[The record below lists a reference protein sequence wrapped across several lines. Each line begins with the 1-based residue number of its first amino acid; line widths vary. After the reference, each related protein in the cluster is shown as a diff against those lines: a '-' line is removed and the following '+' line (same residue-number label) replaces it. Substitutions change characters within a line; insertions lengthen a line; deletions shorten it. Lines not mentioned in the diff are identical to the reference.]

1 MTTSS
6 HSTNMPLSSLE
17 EQSLD
22 RLQPVQ
28 SILGSIYNSD
38 VHKNSHSSNILLEL
52 NSLVDIIESNLHESD
67 KIRRDDMELL
77 MTKCIEL
84 LHNQKNASISQSEEV
99 RFQNVNDGISNA
111 SNLLQEYTT
120 LTIPSRINNEDSLY
134 DQNLSNM
141 IILSSDIQVSLKHVE
156 DNPKQSIESIFQPIQ
171 SQPNP
176 EMDLKQQLITSEYQ
190 EFASSIRCRAS
201 AFNSSIEKIS
211 METLKAVATHSK
223 EYISL
228 ETEDLSKPLIKN
240 KMNPNDVS
248 NMELK
253 KESDLHHKSAQK
265 EWLDSLLSKL
275 SDNVSRTSNV
285 SSTSPSLLVI
295 DGTKVNDKDKQEI
308 EQPEKQESIKMK
320 TLDNKISMLRK
331 HSKSSISVH
340 DHVTNRMKMTVDS
353 PNKQYVADVIILR
366 KDYAM
371 SIIVPGQSSSMINEH
386 CQLAEAKISQKK
398 LAISTKTFLNL
409 KDQLTQ
415 LPNDENHDVHSTFQ
429 KSPSTN
435 ILHKNYFKEGKKS
448 NSFVVHDETF
458 SVNGQPSLSSN
469 IEVLQ
474 QLDQVQIR
482 DAKSASKSNENVQ
495 SLRKLADNETIENTP
510 PKSVLEDKYV
520 KSFSSNDDT
529 NKNVIRK
536 NESNIYVEKNSKSSD
551 IDVSIL
557 NQYTTLVM
565 SEAYK
570 QQNEISKVQ
579 LPVTT
584 KYFAI
589 SDGIQQYDCVLT
601 HLNDPDGT
609 CLLKKTIFDDSHTSN
624 EEKHSNISLHDQNT
638 PGETSIRNKK
648 DIDLIDDKIDDRI
661 TDQLHT
667 PTSLSLNPN
676 ITQQSIK
683 SIMFPSNNITTDDRQ
698 YAKMSTS
705 LVASLEPASM
715 SRAMSNTF
723 KENESML
730 MGTGSSHL
738 IGESSETKSSVMK
751 LGAQYDVHNDE
762 QLINFAPIK
771 HNHVND
777 NIPQS
782 NLDDAS
788 NHNKDFSQNNPDLTL
803 LGKEFSQE
811 FNLSDDTIQLLPS
824 SFRNKE
830 NLLNETVNNQQPMIQ
845 FIQMDRTHSL
855 PKTDI
860 ENIQD
865 DSTITKVKQLLKHEV
880 QLITNRNT
888 ELHNASLS
896 NTVDL
901 EKRKELPSS
910 NQIIIDRTLK
920 NIATSKN
927 STLKKYEL
935 QENPSLKSEFDIES
949 SHREKDRQSEKTKP
963 FENRN
968 FYKQSLPVSN
978 IPVSVNFDS
987 ETKNL
992 IDEISPSL
1000 LSKLHDDNQDRLND
1014 RKSANTEEQ
1023 NSSKSFTSDVQRM
1036 DRSSEIK
1043 IKQQPITST
1052 TDAVLLSSFTNIN
1065 MKQQVAQPW
1074 VSSSE
1079 NKDDILTFGK
1089 TMNLVPEEITNL
1101 TRMLPSN
1108 LAHQSSI
1115 SSLSMPKLLLKRSS
1129 IKSNSTSTQMIKPN
1143 AALSIT
1149 DVSTSSSNI
1158 ATNDRTRCTHSALS
1172 DQEEIVS
1179 RKKSINTKNFKD
1191 KFISTV
1197 QPSSKRNILR
1207 KKTLRSSQNQ
1217 SLISSKPEEQNL
1229 KSFKKKFINNSL
1241 VSNSDLVYDSEQ
1253 GSDTWIKSY
1262 ENRNQI
1268 LRTDQRDQKKKQ
1280 KRPNKSRIID
1290 SSQLVP
1296 FNLQARGDHQASIAD
1311 SSRLPNIEQ
1320 SCGTHYLKKYSNY
1333 FSRRPIIRL
1342 PVTQIEKFECGTI
1355 GSRLHSSHVS
1365 NRLLPSIDDRHYS
1378 SAQFHQTTESFT
1390 DRIYSLMSSENIDDK
1405 QAFESILHWQSQQQN
1420 PIRKVEQNKFQNIH
1434 LLDASTS
1441 HSVRGRQY
1449 PILGDEIDMIDDPN
1463 TCTIVNEWA
1472 FAELVNAERDKF
1484 MQNSTD
1490 TIIKS
1495 KKRANINK
1503 NLKICLRK
1511 RPLTR
1516 FEQSMLKEVDIIS
1529 IVNPQ
1534 TIYLHIPSITVDNQ
1548 AFIRNRKF
1556 KCDHTFDEYCQI
1568 STIYHS
1574 TLAPL
1579 LDLAID
1585 SNNCLYLIG
1594 GGKYS
1599 GKNFLLHAL
1608 IDRFAFD
1615 LNRLLSS
1622 YDIYIKLLGICH
1634 NRIID
1639 LLQNYS
1645 PIRIIKS
1652 MNWTLIPNDVFHLKN
1667 DKDIDYVT
1675 SQIKRRRRFIHQI
1688 IQINFHEKHQSKVM
1702 GSLMI
1707 VVLAS
1712 SQYVYTRNLC
1722 SHRRKFLIN
1731 SLNKTI
1737 LSFKRALVGNRQ
1749 NPDRVRAAFNNDVLT
1764 RLIEPYVFDDQ
1775 SNICYVGTL
1784 NPGHRHRT
1792 ATKYTIEFAR
1802 NLRFCL
1808 KRINKQRRQQ
1818 KKIVRENIINHDDDL
1833 F

>member
-1 MTTSS
+1 
-6 HSTNMPLSSLE
+6 
-17 EQSLD
+17 
-22 RLQPVQ
+22 
-28 SILGSIYNSD
+28 
-38 VHKNSHSSNILLEL
+38 
-52 NSLVDIIESNLHESD
+52 
-67 KIRRDDMELL
+67 
-77 MTKCIEL
+77 
-84 LHNQKNASISQSEEV
+84 
-99 RFQNVNDGISNA
+99 
-111 SNLLQEYTT
+111 
-120 LTIPSRINNEDSLY
+120 
-134 DQNLSNM
+134 
-141 IILSSDIQVSLKHVE
+141 
-156 DNPKQSIESIFQPIQ
+156 
-171 SQPNP
+171 
-176 EMDLKQQLITSEYQ
+176 
-190 EFASSIRCRAS
+190 
-201 AFNSSIEKIS
+201 
-211 METLKAVATHSK
+211 
-223 EYISL
+223 
-228 ETEDLSKPLIKN
+228 
-240 KMNPNDVS
+240 
-248 NMELK
+248 
-253 KESDLHHKSAQK
+253 
-265 EWLDSLLSKL
+265 
-275 SDNVSRTSNV
+275 
-285 SSTSPSLLVI
+285 
-295 DGTKVNDKDKQEI
+295 
-308 EQPEKQESIKMK
+308 
-320 TLDNKISMLRK
+320 
-331 HSKSSISVH
+331 
-340 DHVTNRMKMTVDS
+340 MTVDS

-366 KDYAM
+366 KDYAI

-415 LPNDENHDVHSTFQ
+415 LPNDKNHDVHSTFQ

-474 QLDQVQIR
+474 QLDQVQIL

-715 SRAMSNTF
+715 SRA
-723 KENESML
+723 
-730 MGTGSSHL
+730 
-738 IGESSETKSSVMK
+738 
-751 LGAQYDVHNDE
+751 
-762 QLINFAPIK
+762 
-771 HNHVND
+771 
-777 NIPQS
+777 
-782 NLDDAS
+782 
-788 NHNKDFSQNNPDLTL
+788 
-803 LGKEFSQE
+803 
-811 FNLSDDTIQLLPS
+811 
-824 SFRNKE
+824 
-830 NLLNETVNNQQPMIQ
+830 
-845 FIQMDRTHSL
+845 
-855 PKTDI
+855 
-860 ENIQD
+860 
-865 DSTITKVKQLLKHEV
+865 
-880 QLITNRNT
+880 NT

-1036 DRSSEIK
+1036 DQSSEIK

-1484 MQNSTD
+1484 MKNSTD

-1749 NPDRVRAAFNNDVLT
+1749 NPDRVRAGA
-1764 RLIEPYVFDDQ
+1764 I
-1775 SNICYVGTL
+1775 
-1784 NPGHRHRT
+1784 
-1792 ATKYTIEFAR
+1792 
-1802 NLRFCL
+1802 
-1808 KRINKQRRQQ
+1808 
-1818 KKIVRENIINHDDDL
+1818 
-1833 F
+1833 